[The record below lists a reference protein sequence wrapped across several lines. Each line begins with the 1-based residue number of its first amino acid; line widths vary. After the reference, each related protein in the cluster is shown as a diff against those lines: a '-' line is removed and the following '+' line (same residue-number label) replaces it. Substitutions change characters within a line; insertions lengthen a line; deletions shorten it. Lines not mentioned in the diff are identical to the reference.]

1 MFSLLLRLV
10 NLLSVFFKLFSA
22 TLQCRTLM
30 ICVYD
35 FFSYIILY
43 YSLLLFLLVSL
54 SLQFG
59 CVHEFSVML
68 SSLQALHIHNNHLTM
83 LPDQM
88 TQLRRLFILVLAFNR
103 FASLPPVVAQMTNV
117 RYSEVENIIM
127 AGNQIEK
134 ISSETLMEMKYV
146 KKLDLR
152 LNQLVL
158 PTTETMKFTILEHL
172 THLDIRDNQVTE
184 LDIRA
189 IKTLEFLNCERNAMA
204 SLQLNGTAL
213 KFLFAGSNCKNLF
226 KF

>member
-1 MFSLLLRLV
+1 
-10 NLLSVFFKLFSA
+10 
-22 TLQCRTLM
+22 
-30 ICVYD
+30 
-35 FFSYIILY
+35 
-43 YSLLLFLLVSL
+43 
-54 SLQFG
+54 
-59 CVHEFSVML
+59 
-68 SSLQALHIHNNHLTM
+68 M

-152 LNQLVL
+152 LNHLVL

-172 THLDIRDNQVTE
+172 THLDIRDNQVAE

-213 KFLFAGSNCKNLF
+213 KFLFAGSNCKSFIVLMLS
-226 KF
+226 